1 VGRKI
6 DEIHNLN
13 HGSPAAEDLTDHLK
27 YFTSTCPRSSFTPE
41 STPSN
46 AGVST
51 GTRVGQR
58 DQVALAEPAGI
69 VAYLEVM
76 GTGDDQMTA
85 ARRLRDRD
93 SRVEPR
99 QMVFSRRRA
108 DRNAGAGRPP
118 CQRMR

>member
-1 VGRKI
+1 M
-6 DEIHNLN
+6 
-13 HGSPAAEDLTDHLK
+13 AA
-27 YFTSTCPRSSFTPE
+27 RSSRIYPAPIDAE
-41 STPSN
+41 QC
-46 AGVST
+46 GVST

-58 DQVALAEPAGI
+58 DQVALAVPGGI

-76 GTGDDQMTA
+76 GTGDDQMAA

-99 QMVFSRRRA
+99 QMVFPSCCA

-118 CQRMR
+118 CQRMRWPVTRGSTAVPAMPRASEAARAV

>member
-1 VGRKI
+1 M
-6 DEIHNLN
+6 
-13 HGSPAAEDLTDHLK
+13 AA
-27 YFTSTCPRSSFTPE
+27 RSSRIHPAPIDAE
-41 STPSN
+41 QC
-46 AGVST
+46 GVST

-76 GTGDDQMTA
+76 GTGDDQMAA

-99 QMVFSRRRA
+99 QMVFPRAVPTGTRALAARRVS
-108 DRNAGAGRPP
+108 G
-118 CQRMR
+118 